1 MQMHYTNNKSYISN
15 LAMFYYYISSGIV
28 GEIIKM
34 RNSFWFPFRFW
45 VAFTDVVGVEAT
57 PGDMRGGG
65 RGAIATSW
73 ETSRG

>member
-1 MQMHYTNNKSYISN
+1 
-15 LAMFYYYISSGIV
+15 
-28 GEIIKM
+28 M

-73 ETSRG
+73 ETSRGQVNPETDWKEREKEKEI